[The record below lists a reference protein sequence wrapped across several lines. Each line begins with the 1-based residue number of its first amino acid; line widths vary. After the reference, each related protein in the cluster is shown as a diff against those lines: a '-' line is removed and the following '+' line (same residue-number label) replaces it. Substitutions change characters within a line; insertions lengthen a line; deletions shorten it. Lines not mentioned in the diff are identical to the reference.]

1 MFNSYNIKSMKQ
13 LTKTLSLIII
23 ITITACG
30 GSTTQTKTETAPVTE
45 STEISA
51 VAEIVIEGNDMMQFN
66 LDKIEVTEGQIV
78 KLTLKHVGQMPAES
92 MGHNWVLLKPGTNKT
107 TFGSAS
113 VSAKETEYIPESL
126 KDQVIVYTKT
136 IGGGEET
143 TIEFAAPKV
152 GYYDFICSFPG
163 HYGVMQGSF
172 VVLPR

>member
-1 MFNSYNIKSMKQ
+1 MKH
-13 LTKTLSLIII
+13 LNKIISILIILLM
-23 ITITACG
+23 TACG
-30 GSTTQTKTETAPVTE
+30 GTSTQTTTEKAPVTE
-45 STEISA
+45 STEVSA
-51 VAEIVIEGNDMMQFN
+51 VAEVVIEGNDMMQFN
-66 LDKIEVTEGQIV
+66 LEKIEVTDGQIV
-78 KLTLKHVGQMPAES
+78 KLTLKHTGQMPAES
-92 MGHNWVLLKPGTNKT
+92 MGHNWVLLKSGTNKT
-107 TFGSAS
+107 TFGSAA

-143 TIEFAAPKV
+143 TIEFASPKV